1 MFLPHLTASLL
12 SESEP
17 AFSMFTQVWD
27 LSWGRW
33 QEIELVWAEV
43 GAEAVCFVGTQEVDL
58 RDRETAVQCI
68 CVQNTSGWYHQPGL

>member
-12 SESEP
+12 SESEL

-43 GAEAVCFVGTQEVDL
+43 GTEAVCFVGTQEVDL
-58 RDRETAVQCI
+58 RDRETDLLLQDDSQWGNKI
-68 CVQNTSGWYHQPGL
+68 